1 MEEKLSGYVRSEI
14 QSHGF
19 ELLDPENYPFEELI
33 VKLCTERG
41 LSLVDLELD
50 IDCSW

>member
-1 MEEKLSGYVRSEI
+1 MS
-14 QSHGF
+14 
-19 ELLDPENYPFEELI
+19 ENYPFEELI